1 MKAILN
7 FIPRKKRIDG
17 SDIHIL
23 ICFEALKNPKFN
35 KKKPLSNEN

>member
-1 MKAILN
+1 MKTILN

-23 ICFEALKNPKFN
+23 IFFEALKFN
-35 KKKPLSNEN
+35 EKKPRSNEN